1 MPNQNQSAASPG
13 PTASG
18 ARILDGLRV
27 IDCSEGLAG
36 PVAGLLL
43 AEAGADVVKVERP
56 GGDPTRATPAFLTW
70 NRSKRSV
77 VLDLASET
85 GRRHLDQLLAG
96 ADVLIHDFGPTASA
110 GLGLGDAA
118 LREVHPHLIHSAVR
132 AWPAGHPGADSAV
145 DDLLVTARLGLCD
158 EQQGHREGPVFL
170 RFPVGSW
177 CAAYLAAIGV
187 LARLIHRERSASSG
201 GAAHT
206 SVAQG
211 ALLPTMMHWARAERP
226 GPMFAF
232 GLPKALCPSLF
243 ECGDGVW
250 IHLMRCADTDAPLMR
265 EGLAALGEA
274 GIARA
279 NEVFS
284 GLAMPGYP
292 NFGANREVFRTRPSH
307 EWLEDF
313 WSHDIPAQPAAA
325 FGAILA
331 DEQAR
336 LNGYVI
342 TVDDPR
348 LGPIVQA
355 GTPFSTDPPSRV
367 TGPAPALGQ
376 HTDAV
381 VGPLRPA
388 AATRAPFRGDAPDG
402 VRSPLQGLRVLD
414 LGNFLAGPLAPMLL
428 ADLGA
433 DVVKVEATTGDQMR
447 PIQRVFASCQRGKR
461 GVALDLKSP
470 ESRPALEALVR
481 WADVVHHNLRMPAA
495 RRLGID
501 YPTIRAINPDVVYC
515 HTSSYGP
522 QGERAD
528 WPGYDQLFQAC
539 AGWEVL
545 GGGEGN
551 DPMWF
556 RFGFMD
562 HLCAMGSTV
571 ATLLAVLHRDRTGR
585 GQHVTGSLLGGA
597 VLTNG
602 ETYLDASGEAAEVAT
617 VNHGQTGT
625 SSGHR
630 LYQLADGWLALAT
643 RSEDELATA
652 CSVLGAPEPDQLEAA
667 LARVRVGRRRGHP
680 AGGRRSV
687 RGRGPRP
694 GRVLPRRPPGPLAR
708 PGRLLSPG
716 GVGSTGAGR
725 CLLELRRP
733 RGGAGPGAPGPRA
746 AQRRGA
752 DRSGDGH
759 GRHRGPAGPG
769 RRGAGPFLNGAG
781 QPPLVKRKQPPGV
794 PPPVLT
800 TATSAPSTC
809 RSPAVPPQLHHRLV
823 DEPVAVGPSGRQLA
837 AEGVERQL
845 APEGDTGGI
854 GQEVAGLADA
864 AEAQGLDPAE
874 AVEGEAVVQ
883 LGHVHVLGPE
893 GGPRPEVG
901 GRPDGL
907 GLVAQRALVPADPVD
922 DLGAHRIDQDR
933 GMAEVVARPRGPTPP
948 RRSTRRRGRRSRTVR
963 RGW

>member
-1 MPNQNQSAASPG
+1 MPDQHQSAASSG
-13 PTASG
+13 PTSSG
-18 ARILDGLRV
+18 ARILDGIRV

-56 GGDPTRATPAFLTW
+56 GGDPARATPAFLTW

-85 GRRHLDQLLAG
+85 GRRQLHQLLAA
-96 ADVLIHDFGPTASA
+96 ADVLIHNFGPTAA
-110 GLGLGDAA
+110 TDLGLGDGA

-145 DDLLVTARLGLCD
+145 DDLLVSARLGLCD
-158 EQQGHREGPVFL
+158 EQQGHRPGPVFL

-177 CAAYLAAIGV
+177 CAAYLATIGV
-187 LARLIHRERSASSG
+187 LARLLHRERGASAG

-274 GIARA
+274 GVARA
-279 NEVFS
+279 NGVFS

-292 NFGANREVFRTRPSH
+292 NFGANQEVFLTRPSH

-336 LNGYVI
+336 LNGYVT

-376 HTDAV
+376 HTHAV
-381 VGPLRPA
+381 VGRPRRGEAIRAPLR
-388 AATRAPFRGDAPDG
+388 GVAPDG
-402 VRSPLQGLRVLD
+402 ARSPLQGLRVLD

-470 ESRPALEALVR
+470 EARPALEALVG

-501 YPTIRAINPDVVYC
+501 YPTIGAIDPGVVYC

-522 QGERAD
+522 RGERAD

-562 HLCAMGSTV
+562 HLCALGSTV

-602 ETYLDASGEAAEVAT
+602 ETYLDGSGEAAEVAT
-617 VNHGQTGT
+617 VDHGQTGT

-643 RSEDELATA
+643 RSADELATA
-652 CSVLGAPEPDQLEAA
+652 CSVLGAPGPDQLEAA
-667 LARVRVGRRRGHP
+667 LARVRLAGTVATLQEAGVPCEAVALDQGESFLDDPLVRSLDLVASYPQAEWGALEQIGAFWGFDDLEVALDRAPP
-680 AGGRRSV
+680 ALGQHSV
-687 RGRGPRP
+687 EVLTEAGMDRP
-694 GRVLPRRPPGPLAR
+694 AIEALLAR
-708 PGRLLSPG
+708 
-716 GVGSTGAGR
+716 
-725 CLLELRRP
+725 
-733 RGGAGPGAPGPRA
+733 
-746 AQRRGA
+746 
-752 DRSGDGH
+752 
-759 GRHRGPAGPG
+759 
-769 RRGAGPFLNGAG
+769 
-781 QPPLVKRKQPPGV
+781 
-794 PPPVLT
+794 
-800 TATSAPSTC
+800 
-809 RSPAVPPQLHHRLV
+809 
-823 DEPVAVGPSGRQLA
+823 
-837 AEGVERQL
+837 
-845 APEGDTGGI
+845 
-854 GQEVAGLADA
+854 
-864 AEAQGLDPAE
+864 
-874 AVEGEAVVQ
+874 AVVVQ
-883 LGHVHVLGPE
+883 APL
-893 GGPRPEVG
+893 
-901 GRPDGL
+901 
-907 GLVAQRALVPADPVD
+907 
-922 DLGAHRIDQDR
+922 
-933 GMAEVVARPRGPTPP
+933 
-948 RRSTRRRGRRSRTVR
+948 
-963 RGW
+963 